1 MTAALVALSAAGC
14 VGLWRCPPRPA
25 QQEAWATVALA
36 PLLLLFILAVLG
48 AL

>member
-1 MTAALVALSAAGC
+1 VTAALAALALAGC
-14 VGLWRCPPRPA
+14 IGLWRCPPRPA

-36 PLLLLFILAVLG
+36 PLLLLLILALLG